1 MLSFSDQSLSFCNGL
16 TFVKNTEVVLEIV
29 ASFILILS
37 IYFLGSLA
45 LVQEVIR
52 PNKHLVQADKL
63 EKGQWVTNYSKIILL
78 SLLLSLITTT
88 AAYFIFL

>member
-1 MLSFSDQSLSFCNGL
+1 MKNHLS
-16 TFVKNTEVVLEIV
+16 VLELV
-29 ASFILILS
+29 ASFLLILS

-52 PNKHLVQADKL
+52 PNKHLVREGNQ
-63 EKGQWVTNYSKIILL
+63 EKGHWETNYSKIILL
-78 SLLLSLITTT
+78 SLILSLITTT